1 MNIIREQREHILTQ
15 NNTATTQLLAV
26 LEQTNKRIETLTIKE
41 SLHGDLDFSV
51 IKEMGFG
58 LLREIILD
66 KGDVTSV
73 TNLPDGLVK
82 FTCNDNLLVALENLP
97 VTLEELDV
105 NNNYIEELKLDY
117 LKKLRVLK
125 CESNRLSILE
135 NLPTLLEEIYC
146 DNNRLLNTI
155 KLGNIRTLSVLHI
168 SNTNVH
174 IIYDFPEGV
183 TDFVMENTP
192 TIEFR
197 HASGVPSTIR
207 DAENEDQKRNKSYVD
222 ALNEYFKLKSSY
234 EKELMKAKRNV
245 YEKAP
250 TKKMGR
256 TSVKAVKIPCIKC
269 KRPVGTQFLI
279 KDNKY
284 IALCGDT
291 RNPCNLDIQIYNG
304 TLINYAKY
312 MQAYKDDIELSK
324 QTIIRDKLDVLF
336 SYITEQQSVAEF
348 KRDLDEYNINVRMYE
363 ELLVVHNE
371 IYNNEV
377 TEEQIV
383 KKNEAL
389 FKLNESVYALI
400 VEYENTRN
408 QHILEEVVRIQYEQI
423 GAEMRNL
430 RMLKYEVMEMDKREP
445 TVENENQMI
454 VLDKNCQLDV
464 KSKGE
469 RGMHEYALVQRP
481 CVITKMEFSIEE
493 PPDVIKFVK

>member
-58 LLREIILD
+58 LLREIIIE

-73 TNLPDGLVK
+73 ANIPDGIVK
-82 FTCNDNLLVALENLP
+82 FKCNDNLLVALENLP

-117 LKKLRVLK
+117 LKNLHVLR
-125 CESNRLSILE
+125 CESNKLSVLE
-135 NLPTLLEEIYC
+135 NLPASLEEIYC
-146 DNNRLLNTI
+146 ENNRLLTTI
-155 KLGNIRTLSVLHI
+155 KLEKIRALSVLHI

-174 IIYDFPEGV
+174 IIYDFPESV
-183 TDFVMENTP
+183 IDFVMENTP

-197 HASGVPSTIR
+197 NSSGVPSTIR
-207 DAENEDQKRNKSYVD
+207 NAENEEQKRNKSYKD
-222 ALNEYFKLKSSY
+222 ALNEYFNLKSTY
-234 EKELMKAKRNV
+234 EKELMKAKRSV

-269 KRPVGTQFLI
+269 KRPVGSQFLI

-304 TLINYAKY
+304 ALSHYAKF
-312 MQAYKDDIELSK
+312 MQLYKEDIESSK
-324 QTIIRDKLDVLF
+324 QNIIRDKLDVLF
-336 SYITEQQSVAEF
+336 SYITEEQSVTEF
-348 KRDLDEYNINVRMYE
+348 KKDLEEYNINVAIYE
-363 ELLVVHNE
+363 ELLAIHDE
-371 IYNNEV
+371 IYNNDV
-377 TEEQIV
+377 TYEKIV

-389 FKLNESVYALI
+389 FKLKESVRSLI
-400 VEYENTRN
+400 MDYENTRN
-408 QHILEEVVRIQYEQI
+408 QHILEEIVRIQHEQI
-423 GAEMRNL
+423 RAEMRNL

-454 VLDKNCQLDV
+454 VLDKNCQVDV
-464 KSKGE
+464 KSKGD
-469 RGMHEYALVQRP
+469 RGMYEYALVQRP
-481 CVITKMEFSIEE
+481 CVLTKMEYSMDE
-493 PPDVIKFVK
+493 PPNVIKFVK